1 MPARITDR
9 CAAKLCQNVHRSI
22 AKTLMPSTAHEAA
35 AQFLLAARNRGVPGA
50 RIPVEAR
57 PADIADALAIQQRV
71 TDLVGQS
78 IGGWKCSVP
87 SDPRPVSFAPI
98 FAPTI
103 VSTSPCRIAPVGE
116 LAKVEPEIAFVMDR
130 DLPARATPYSEEEVR
145 AAVRETRLVLEIL
158 GPRYADP
165 TAITFP
171 ELLADAVANQG
182 LFAGPVV
189 HDAFARSLGSFP
201 LSIRD
206 ALGTLAD
213 REGKHPDGHPLRPL
227 YWLANHLR
235 ETSTPLRA
243 GQIVTTGSY
252 CGALDMP
259 LDLALTFTYGD
270 LGTLTVTF
278 VSS

>member
-1 MPARITDR
+1 MPE
-9 CAAKLCQNVHRSI
+9 CAPIL
-22 AKTLMPSTAHEAA
+22 AKTLMPSPTHEAA
-35 AQFLLAARNRGVPGA
+35 AQFLWAARQRRTPGP
-50 RIPVEAR
+50 RIPPEAR

-71 TDLVGQS
+71 TDLVGQP

-87 SDPRPVSFAPI
+87 TAPRPISFAPI

-103 VSTSPCRIAPVGE
+103 ASSSPCRIAPVGE
-116 LAKVEPEIAFVMDR
+116 LARIEPEIAFVMDR
-130 DLPARATPYSEEEVR
+130 DLSARATPYSDDEVR

-171 ELLADAVANQG
+171 ELLADSVASQG
-182 LFAGPVV
+182 LFVGPVV
-189 HDAFARSLGSFP
+189 PDAFNREFEGFP
-201 LSIRD
+201 ISIRD
-206 ALGTLAD
+206 ALGTLLD

-227 YWLANHLR
+227 YWLANHLAAS
-235 ETSTPLRA
+235 STPLRA

-259 LDLALTFTYGD
+259 MDLALTFTYGD

-278 VSS
+278 TPE